1 MYYPYC
7 NLWRPLICNQ
17 VSALMILICLSSV
30 MRWKENDRQQTD
42 VDLSIFPPTI
52 ISPIKCRDRRCRETC
67 NPTDAYVTLTAQ
79 MDFFTHQA
87 IAARVVGSLARVD
100 VWPLTS
106 ALQSRSPLKPK
117 CREFLHF
124 SVFLFSANDRDKLTE

>member
-1 MYYPYC
+1 M
-7 NLWRPLICNQ
+7 Q
-17 VSALMILICLSSV
+17 
-30 MRWKENDRQQTD
+30 
-42 VDLSIFPPTI
+42 
-52 ISPIKCRDRRCRETC
+52 RERHVIQ
-67 NPTDAYVTLTAQ
+67 PTDAGVTMTAQ
-79 MDFFTHQA
+79 MYFFTHQA